1 MRLQDNRTKLVDKFR
16 GISLVQ
22 EVMKSEAAD
31 MGMTPDQ
38 LIELDIKF
46 FQEIEDELL
55 QEEAA
60 LAMGDDEPIDDSPVG
75 PPCPGCQ
82 KSFPADGAALSC
94 STCRIRVSVSTNPP
108 MSLSDIYN
116 AWFGKHIEVCTWP
129 ADVFSKSRLIEANRL
144 TNPFSY

>member
-46 FQEIEDELL
+46 FQEIEDEL
-55 QEEAA
+55 
-60 LAMGDDEPIDDSPVG
+60 
-75 PPCPGCQ
+75 
-82 KSFPADGAALSC
+82 
-94 STCRIRVSVSTNPP
+94 
-108 MSLSDIYN
+108 
-116 AWFGKHIEVCTWP
+116 
-129 ADVFSKSRLIEANRL
+129 
-144 TNPFSY
+144 